1 MSLEGEKELKMPNL
15 NYRKGYSL
23 ESWVRNHLREQGWTV
38 IRSSGSHTP
47 VDIIAGRHGAI
58 LAIQCKSGIGAKFG
72 PEDVD
77 NLLAYAAAFAAK
89 PILVQRL
96 ERETLWFQVYKG
108 ALIETKEFNPMEVT
122 KNV

>member
-1 MSLEGEKELKMPNL
+1 MPNL

-58 LAIQCKSGIGAKFG
+58 LAIQCKSGLGAKFG